1 MEISNANAAM
11 TISNFSHDSNRD
23 LAQVVAMR
31 IRLQVLRHQLPPT
44 KVLWKV
50 DAATTTAELLTQISD
65 FFPLE
70 AQGWGLEDYA
80 VHLGGYELLHFQ
92 QLGDILKEDDE
103 ISLVV
108 PTPTLL
114 QHVSDCY
121 IVSNPYRPTTFAPEI
136 FQADTKS
143 QETADTSSMAS
154 LSADP
159 CYALQLT
166 LPSTSLLA
174 NAPD

>member
-1 MEISNANAAM
+1 M
-11 TISNFSHDSNRD
+11 SNFSQDSDRD
-23 LAQVVAMR
+23 FDKVVAMR

-70 AQGWGLEDYA
+70 AEGWGLEDYA

-103 ISLVV
+103 IS
-108 PTPTLL
+108 
-114 QHVSDCY
+114 
-121 IVSNPYRPTTFAPEI
+121 
-136 FQADTKS
+136 
-143 QETADTSSMAS
+143 
-154 LSADP
+154 
-159 CYALQLT
+159 
-166 LPSTSLLA
+166 
-174 NAPD
+174 

>member
-1 MEISNANAAM
+1 MEISKANAAM
-11 TISNFSHDSNRD
+11 TRSNFSPDSNRD
-23 LAQVVAMR
+23 LTKVVAMR

-70 AQGWGLEDYA
+70 SEGWGLEDYA

-103 ISLVV
+103 IS
-108 PTPTLL
+108 
-114 QHVSDCY
+114 
-121 IVSNPYRPTTFAPEI
+121 
-136 FQADTKS
+136 
-143 QETADTSSMAS
+143 
-154 LSADP
+154 
-159 CYALQLT
+159 
-166 LPSTSLLA
+166 
-174 NAPD
+174 